1 MNKEEK
7 VNDLAI
13 FFYLSVSVIRSLS
26 YTYVWVPLRI
36 LKFWREMIYTY
47 FLYCNFDEK
56 THPLDTIPIS
66 KDFSLKDT

>member
-7 VNDLAI
+7 VNDLAS

-26 YTYVWVPLRI
+26 CTYVCMGTSLDFKI
-36 LKFWREMIYTY
+36 LAGNDLTY

-56 THPLDTIPIS
+56 IRPALETLQIS
-66 KDFSLKDT
+66 NRY